1 MNKRD
6 TVLNLI
12 HNKAFSETIPAAF
25 FMHFDPAHQRGQ
37 AAVDK
42 HLEFFRTTGM
52 DFLKIQY
59 ENPQPASTPIRKPAD
74 WAHTPLYPPE
84 FFEAPV
90 SVAKGLVEVVRSEAL
105 VIMTLYSPF
114 MWAAHLGGQERLG
127 EHLQENPQ
135 AVQKGL
141 EIMTENVLRLV
152 RGCKRA
158 GIDGFYVSTQGGET
172 FRFQDPEI
180 FRKYVKPT
188 DLAVWEE
195 VKPCPFNVLHICD
208 YEGGYKDLTPFLD
221 YPGQVVNSSLKL
233 GERSLAPAEVAR
245 MFGRPFMG
253 GLERK
258 GVVATGNLAEI
269 RQAVTGVLA
278 QAPER
283 FILAADCTVPGDTP
297 WEHLKMA
304 IDTAHEYRKHL
315 DKYSHSVR
323 D

>member
-1 MNKRD
+1 M
-6 TVLNLI
+6 
-12 HNKAFSETIPAAF
+12 A
-25 FMHFDPAHQRGQ
+25 
-37 AAVDK
+37 
-42 HLEFFRTTGM
+42 
-52 DFLKIQY
+52 
-59 ENPQPASTPIRKPAD
+59 
-74 WAHTPLYPPE
+74 
-84 FFEAPV
+84 
-90 SVAKGLVEVVRSEAL
+90 
-105 VIMTLYSPF
+105 
-114 MWAAHLGGQERLG
+114 

-158 GIDGFYVSTQGGET
+158 GVDGFYVSTQGGET

-180 FRKYVKPT
+180 FRKYIKPT

-195 VKPCPFNVLHICD
+195 VQACPFNILHICD
-208 YEGGYKDLTPFLD
+208 YEGGYADLTPFLD
-221 YPGQVVNSSLKL
+221 YPGHVVNSSLKL
-233 GERSLAPAEVAR
+233 GERSLTPAEVSR

-258 GVVATGNLAEI
+258 GVIATGNLAEI
-269 RQAVTGVLA
+269 RQAVTDVLA

-297 WEHLKMA
+297 WEHLKTA
-304 IDTAHEYRKHL
+304 IDTAHEYRKHP
-315 DKYSHSVR
+315 DKYSHGVR